1 MDQGKGK
8 QCTVIHLQVAPHLQ
22 VAKRVWQRRDLIV
35 IQAPVRGGGR
45 GVRMIIRHMSYEG
58 VRGDVEAN
66 RVLKFN
72 KG

>member
-35 IQAPVRGGGR
+35 IQDPVWGGGR
-45 GVRMIIRHMSYEG
+45 GVRMMTRHMSDESL
-58 VRGDVEAN
+58 RNDVEAT
-66 RVLKFN
+66 RIL
-72 KG
+72 